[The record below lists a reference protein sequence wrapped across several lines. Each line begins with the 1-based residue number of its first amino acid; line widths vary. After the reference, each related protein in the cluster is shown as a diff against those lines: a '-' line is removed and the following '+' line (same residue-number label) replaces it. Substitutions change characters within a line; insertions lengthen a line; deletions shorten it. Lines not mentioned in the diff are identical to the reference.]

1 LKGDGVLTITEF
13 SEKYG
18 IDINIVRYA
27 SYHTPTRTRCSFKK
41 DVPED
46 ELRVAVL
53 EDVERKIRF
62 HQDKI
67 EKAKTVA
74 ERIRNVHD

>member
-1 LKGDGVLTITEF
+1 MTITEF

-27 SYHTPTRTRCSFKK
+27 SYHTPTRMRCSFKK

-53 EDVERKIRF
+53 EDVEHKISF

-67 EKAKTVA
+67 EKAKMVA
-74 ERIRNVHD
+74 ERIRDVRD